1 MIKGDPTMRFLTAI
15 SATALIAGLSLGSAS
30 AQSSV
35 LIEDNIPA
43 APVNYELEVLAEG
56 LESPYSVAFLPD
68 EGGFD
73 GDMLVVEK
81 SGELRVFR
89 DDELLPDPVEG
100 TAPVHFNS
108 QAGFLEVAL
117 HPDFE
122 ENSKIYLV
130 YAHGDER
137 ANGTRLSM
145 ATWVPTETGGMLEDY
160 EVLFTA
166 DPLKQG
172 SAHYGGRLAFLP
184 DDTMLLTIGDGYTQK
199 DRAPKL
205 DNHFG
210 KIIRLNL
217 DGTVPDDNPFV
228 GQDDAKPEIWSF
240 GHRNPQGLIYD
251 PASDTVYE
259 HEHGPKGGDEI
270 NIIEPGNHY
279 GWPVIT
285 YGIDYSGAV
294 ISPFKEMDGMEQP
307 VMHFVPSIAPSGFTL
322 YRGDKFPEWD
332 GDLFI
337 GALAHEHV
345 RRIDMGEDGS
355 FGDQQ
360 ELFTEL
366 GERIRDVRTGPDGH
380 LYVLTDGA
388 NGKVIRVKPAR

>member
-1 MIKGDPTMRFLTAI
+1 MRFLTAI
-15 SATALIAGLSLGSAS
+15 SATALLAGLSLGTAN
-30 AQSSV
+30 AQRSV
-35 LIEDNIPA
+35 LIEDDIPA
-43 APVNYELEVLAEG
+43 APVNYELEILAEG
-56 LESPYSVAFLPD
+56 LETAYSIAFLPD

-81 SGELRVFR
+81 SGALRVFR

-100 TAPVHFNS
+100 MAPVHFNS

-117 HPDFE
+117 HPDFA

-130 YAHGDER
+130 YAHGDED

-145 ATWVPTETGGMLEDY
+145 ATYVPTQTGGRLDDF
-160 EVLFTA
+160 EVLFTV

-184 DDTMLLTIGDGYTQK
+184 DDTLLLTTGEGYTEMQ
-199 DRAPKL
+199 RAPKL

-217 DGTVPDDNPFV
+217 DGSVPEDNPFV
-228 GQDDAKPEIWSF
+228 GQDDAKPEIWSY

-251 PASDTVYE
+251 PVSDRVIE

-270 NIIEPGNHY
+270 NIIEPGKNY

-285 YGIDYSGAV
+285 YGIDYSGAT

-322 YRGDKFPEWD
+322 YRGDKFPEWE

-345 RRIDMGEDGS
+345 RRIDMGADGG
-355 FGDQQ
+355 FGDQE

-366 GERIRDVRTGPDGH
+366 GERIRDVRTGPDGY
-380 LYVLTDGA
+380 LYVLTDGSD
-388 NGKVIRVKPAR
+388 GKVIRVKPVE

>member
-1 MIKGDPTMRFLTAI
+1 MRFLTAI